1 MSKLLKTTFVS
12 LSFLLVLFKV
22 YPSNPDMLI
31 IKERIINGLLKSG
44 SSDDQVSE
52 LMNTINHEGFWLEIN
67 YTDLSRTAFEN
78 AKHTSRLVAMSRA
91 WRNPNSSFYKSP
103 ELLEKIKSALT
114 FWVKND
120 FICENWWNN
129 EIGTPSDLAYVL
141 LLVGDALPKKLTQK
155 TQPIVGRAHLNASG
169 ARPSGD
175 RIKIAEILARN
186 LLFLGDEKQ
195 FGEVVK
201 VIEGEIKFETGR
213 GMQYDYS
220 FHHREDWVNN
230 TLSYGLQFADVFAI
244 WADYVANTR
253 YSFSQEK
260 IKILVDY
267 YLDGICK
274 MMVFGKYPDLGAKNR
289 EISRSGA
296 LSSMG
301 IITPKK
307 LLNVTDYRK
316 KEIEEIIASR
326 NNNIKPK
333 RNYSKFFWHSEYF
346 SHQSP
351 NCFTSV
357 RMFSKRNA
365 NMEVPYNGEGLLN
378 HHLGDGANYTYKD
391 GNEYY
396 NIFPVFDWQKIPGTT
411 ILQKP
416 EMIPEKNI
424 QKWGLTTFVGGI
436 TDGKYG
442 AVANDFISPHDGT
455 KAKKSWFFFEEEYVC
470 LGSGISSDKNYPV
483 VTTLN
488 QCILNKDVIVNIN
501 GKNSSMQHGERE
513 LNSVEWIYHN
523 GIAYIFPQPSKIN
536 LLNDSQTGS
545 WTRINRQTDV
555 SKEDISMDVFKL
567 WIDHGVNPNNV
578 KYEYIVKPGVSKNLL
593 NKKLKSIKVETLINS
608 IQMQA
613 VRHKKLNIVQAI
625 FYQPG
630 TLKIS
635 DKISLTAE
643 NPCMIMIEFN
653 KNKPVKI
660 TVSDPNRLL
669 ESVSLWLTAE
679 IHSKPDMNSVWDE
692 VRKTSRLSVNLPKGV
707 YVGQSKIINLQ

>member
-1 MSKLLKTTFVS
+1 MSKLRKVAFVGLLL
-12 LSFLLVLFKV
+12 LSVAFKV
-22 YPSNPDMLI
+22 HASNPDMLI
-31 IKERIINGLLKSG
+31 IKERIINELLKSG
-44 SSDDQVSE
+44 VNDDQISE
-52 LMNTINHEGFWLEIN
+52 LMSTINSEGFWPEIN

-78 AKHTSRLVAMSRA
+78 AKHTSRLVTLSRA
-91 WRNPNSSFYKSP
+91 WRNTNSSFYKNP
-103 ELLEKIKSALT
+103 QLLKTIESALA
-114 FWVKND
+114 FWVKNN

-141 LLVGDALPKKLTQK
+141 LLVGDNLPKELTQK

-230 TLSYGLQFADVFAI
+230 TLSYGLQFADVFAV

-260 IKILVDY
+260 IRILVDY

-274 MMVFGKYPDLGAKNR
+274 MTVFGKYPDLGAKNR
-289 EISRSGA
+289 SISRTGA
-296 LSSMG
+296 LSAMG
-301 IITPKK
+301 TNTPGK
-307 LLNVTDYRK
+307 LLRVTNYRK
-316 KEIEEIIASR
+316 KDLDKIIASR
-326 NNNIKPK
+326 NKNINPK
-333 RNYSKFFWHSEYF
+333 DSYSKFFWRSEYF
-346 SHQSP
+346 SHQRP
-351 NCFTSV
+351 AFFASV

-365 NMEVPYNGEGLLN
+365 NMEMPYNGEGLLN
-378 HHLGDGANYTYKD
+378 HYLGDGANYVYTE
-391 GNEYY
+391 GTEYY
-396 NIFPVFDWQKIPGTT
+396 DIFPVFDWQKIPGTT

-416 EMIPEKNI
+416 EIVPEKDI
-424 QKWGLTTFVGGI
+424 QKWGSTTFVGGL

-455 KAKKSWFFFEEEYVC
+455 KAKKSWFFFDEEYVC

-488 QCILNKDVIVNIN
+488 QCILNNDIIVNQN
-501 GKNSSMQHGERE
+501 GKCSNLQNGERE
-513 LNSVEWIYHN
+513 LNSVKWVYHN
-523 GIAYIFPQPSKIN
+523 GVAYIFLQPSKISLSN
-536 LLNDSQTGS
+536 QAQKGD
-545 WTRINRQTDV
+545 WYRINRQSGV
-555 SKEDISMDVFKL
+555 SKQEVSMDVFKL
-567 WIDHGVNPNNV
+567 WIDHGVNPANE
-578 KYEYIVKPGVSKNLL
+578 KYEYIVKPGITKSSL
-593 NKKLKSIKVETLINS
+593 NKKLKRIDVETLINS
-608 IQMQA
+608 EEIQA
-613 VRHKKLNIVQAI
+613 VKHKKLNIVQAI

-635 DKISLTAE
+635 NEMSLTAE
-643 NPCMIMIEFN
+643 NQCMVMIEFN
-653 KNKPVKI
+653 KNRPVRI
-660 TVSDPNRLL
+660 TVSDPDRIL
-669 ESVSLWLTAE
+669 ESVSFSLSVK
-679 IHSKPDMNSVWDE
+679 IQSKPYMDSTWDE
-692 VRKTSRLSVNLPKGV
+692 IQKTSHISVYLPKGV
-707 YVGQSKIINLQ
+707 YAGQSRIINL

>member
-1 MSKLLKTTFVS
+1 MNTLFKAIFVS
-12 LSFLLVLFKV
+12 LLLLLIASNANS
-22 YPSNPDMLI
+22 SNPDMLLI
-31 IKERIINGLLKSG
+31 EERIINGILKSG
-44 SSDDQVSE
+44 SNDNQISE
-52 LMNTINHEGFWLEIN
+52 LMNTINNEGFWPEIN

-78 AKHTSRLVAMSRA
+78 SKHTSRLVAMSKA
-91 WRNPNSSFYKSP
+91 WRNPNSSFHENS
-103 ELLEKIKSALT
+103 ELLKKIATALT

-129 EIGTPSDLAYVL
+129 EIGTPSDLAFVL
-141 LLVGDALPKKLTQK
+141 LLVGDALPKELTQQ

-186 LLFLGDEKQ
+186 LLFLEDEKQ

-230 TLSYGLQFADVFAI
+230 TLSYGLQFADVFAV
-244 WADYVANTR
+244 WGDYVANTR

-274 MMVFGKYPDLGAKNR
+274 MMAFGKYPDLGAKNR
-289 EISRSGA
+289 EISRAGA
-296 LSSMG
+296 LSTMG
-301 IITPKK
+301 TNTPEK

-326 NNNIKPK
+326 NDNVKPK
-333 RNYSKFFWHSEYF
+333 RSHSKFFWHSEYF
-346 SHQSP
+346 SYQRS
-351 NCFTSV
+351 NYFTSV

-365 NMEVPYNGEGLLN
+365 NMEEPYNGEGLLN
-378 HHLGDGANYTYKD
+378 HHLGDGANYVYTE

-411 ILQKP
+411 VLQKP

-424 QKWGLTTFVGGI
+424 QKWGSITFVGGV

-442 AVANDFISPHDGT
+442 AVANDFVSPHDGT
-455 KAKKSWFFFEEEYVC
+455 KARKSWFFFDEEYVC
-470 LGSGISSDKNYPV
+470 LGSGISSEKNYPV

-488 QCILNKDVIVNIN
+488 QCHLNEDVIVNVN
-501 GKNSSMQHGERE
+501 GKNSILEGGVRE
-513 LNSVEWIYHN
+513 LNSVKWVYHN
-523 GIAYIFPQPSKIN
+523 GIAYIFPQSTRIN
-536 LLNDSQTGS
+536 LLNQAQTGS
-545 WTRINRQTDV
+545 WTRINRQTSV
-555 SKEDISMDVFKL
+555 SKREISMDIFKL
-567 WIDHGVNPNNV
+567 WIDHGANPISE
-578 KYEYIVKPGVSKNLL
+578 KYEYVVKPGITKKSL
-593 NKKLKSIKVETLINS
+593 NKKLNRINVETLINS
-608 IQMQA
+608 NEIQA

-625 FYQPG
+625 FYKPG
-630 TLKIS
+630 TLTIS
-635 DKISLTAE
+635 DEVSLTVE
-643 NPCMIMIEFN
+643 NPCIVMIEFN
-653 KNKPVKI
+653 KNKLAKI
-660 TVSDPNRLL
+660 TVSDPNRAL
-669 ESVSLWLTAE
+669 ESVSLSVTAKVQ
-679 IHSKPDMNSVWDE
+679 SKPDMSSVWDE
-692 VRKTSRLSVNLPKGV
+692 VQKISRLSINLPKGV
-707 YVGQSKIINLQ
+707 YAGQSKNINL